1 MTDATDPRLASLHQG
16 SADPTARDHALTDG
30 ETLDAEVYEEET
42 LDATAHGK
50 LFEADTGDLDVAARR
65 AITGLLA
72 KPSVSAV
79 GEPDLFQLVLK
90 HEAELRRNLNNLGLS
105 LTVSKRYG
113 VAWAAQA
120 PIEGQSPL
128 YVLKRQMRLRRDQTV
143 LLINLRS
150 RQHAAEVSG
159 EQQWFCDRADL
170 IAEVA
175 DVLYP
180 DTKDRAGATERVER
194 AIEDLEGMGYVH
206 KVRGSAD
213 RLQIM
218 PVLPASIPLERALE
232 MLDELRA
239 LSDGAAEPAD
249 AGPVATEPAVPGAA
263 PAPAISAFPDQ
274 EEP

>member
-1 MTDATDPRLASLHQG
+1 MTDANDPHTAGLRQAAAT
-16 SADPTARDHALTDG
+16 SAAGDSALDS
-30 ETLDAEVYEEET
+30 ETLDAEAYEEEA
-42 LDATAHGK
+42 LGATAHGK
-50 LFEADTGDLDVAARR
+50 LFEADTGDLDVPARR
-65 AITGLLA
+65 ALTGLLA

-90 HEAELRRNLNNLGLS
+90 HEAELRRDLNNLGLA
-105 LTVSKRYG
+105 LTVSQRYG

-120 PIEGQSPL
+120 PVEGQSPL

-150 RQHAAEVSG
+150 RQHAAETSG

-170 IAEVA
+170 VDEVA

-194 AIEDLEGMGYVH
+194 AIDDLEGMGYVR
-206 KVRGSAD
+206 KVKSSAD

-239 LSDGAAEPAD
+239 LSGEPAD
-249 AGPVATEPAVPGAA
+249 ANVDAEAA
-263 PAPAISAFPDQ
+263 RHADDVLAPSDQ

>member
-1 MTDATDPRLASLHQG
+1 MTDATDPHATSLRPG
-16 SADPTARDHALTDG
+16 ATPHAPSDFTPD
-30 ETLDAEVYEEET
+30 EET
-42 LDATAHGK
+42 LDAAAYEEEALDSSAHGK
-50 LFEADTGDLDVAARR
+50 LFEADTGDLDVPARR
-65 AITGLLA
+65 ALTGLLA

-90 HEAELRRNLNNLGLS
+90 HEAELRRDLNNLGLA
-105 LTVSKRYG
+105 LTVSQRYG

-120 PIEGQSPL
+120 PVEGQSPL

-150 RQHAAEVSG
+150 RQHAAETSG

-170 IAEVA
+170 VDEVA

-194 AIEDLEGMGYVH
+194 AIDDLEGMGYVR
-206 KVRGSAD
+206 KVKSSAD

-239 LSDGAAEPAD
+239 LSGEPAD
-249 AGPVATEPAVPGAA
+249 ANVDAEAVRRADDA
-263 PAPAISAFPDQ
+263 PTPSDQ